1 VETIFKTAAGITTM
15 WGLAAFAI
23 TAILYFNRGRGAKAQ
38 RVTVIVV
45 IAIVVVVLIPT
56 ISWTQLERDK
66 VRNEAGS
73 IYRLRL
79 TVLSPDNIPVEDAR
93 VWSSTG
99 GEPKRVAGG
108 WQFDIPA
115 GARPADGKL
124 TVYATVANAFWR
136 GSKDVQLTGDLN
148 PNITIQL
155 ESDSKAVVR
164 GLVTDRTGKAIEG
177 ARVAVAGYSEAVITK
192 ADGNFELPAHAARG
206 QQVQLHAEKEGYG
219 AVTQW
224 HPAGESPA
232 TLILERSKTRK

>member
-1 VETIFKTAAGITTM
+1 VDSIFKTASGITTM

-23 TAILYFNRGRGAKAQ
+23 AAILYFTRRRGANSSH
-38 RVTVIVV
+38 VTWIVIAGIVV
-45 IAIVVVVLIPT
+45 LALIPT

-73 IYRLRL
+73 IYRLRV
-79 TVLSPDNIPVEDAR
+79 TVLNPDKIPVEDAH

-115 GARPADGKL
+115 ATKPADGKL

-136 GSKDVQLTGDLN
+136 GSRDVHLSNDLY
-148 PNITIQL
+148 PNATIQL
-155 ESDSKAVVR
+155 GSDTTVIVR
-164 GLVTDRTGKAIEG
+164 GLVLDETGRAVRG
-177 ARVAVAGYSEAVITK
+177 ARVTVSGYADEVTTK
-192 ADGNFELPAHAARG
+192 PDGSFELPAHAARG
-206 QQVQLHAEKEGYG
+206 QQVLLHAEKQGYR

-232 TLILERSKTRK
+232 TLILETNSRRK